1 MTAGRPSLCMCS
13 LLLMSWSGF
22 SLLFND
28 IKHFELFIV
37 DQRVDEAEYSR
48 DTNDKRSVEGAEM
61 VKHQCYRAHGVQRS

>member
-1 MTAGRPSLCMCS
+1 M
-13 LLLMSWSGF
+13 
-22 SLLFND
+22 FND
-28 IKHFELFIV
+28 IEHFELFIV